1 MGKNKVAGGVL
12 LGAVASSLAAAAL
25 GASGTASATCASI
38 SGISAGSSGGSTC
51 TSTPTSFAIG
61 IGDNTTA
68 IANGLFTGAIAVG
81 DNGPNDATRAASEGA
96 LSLALALGKNT
107 FAVTEGNLN
116 LAVAQGQ
123 GASKD
128 NPVSAQAGLTPG
140 DNLNVAL
147 NLGGTSTGTTER
159 ENIKINGVL
168 AAGQGNLAANIG
180 GSPSATRNLIV
191 QAYGTGNAAL
201 NVAGNGNFISAG
213 AFFPSTEPGIPQ
225 GTKSTLGVAFN
236 ILGND
241 NTVTAVGPL
250 AIAGALGKDGQ
261 NGVNRV
267 IRTTPG
273 LNINGNSMP

>member
-1 MGKNKVAGGVL
+1 MGKNKVTGGVL
-12 LGAVASSLAAAAL
+12 LGAVASGLAAAAL
-25 GASGTASATCASI
+25 GGAGAASATCASI
-38 SGISAGSSGGSTC
+38 SGLSAGSSGGSTC

-81 DNGPNDATRAASEGA
+81 DNGANDATRAASTGA
-96 LSLALALGKNT
+96 FSLAMALGKNT
-107 FAVTEGNLN
+107 FAVTDGNLN

-128 NPVSAQAGLTPG
+128 NPVSAQAGLTSG

-147 NLGGTSTGTTER
+147 NLGGTSTGTTVR
-159 ENIKINGVL
+159 DAKINAVL

-180 GSPSATRNLIV
+180 GSPSATRSLIV

-201 NVAGNGNFISAG
+201 NVGGNGNFVSAG
-213 AFFPSTEPGIPQ
+213 AFFPGTEPGIPQ
-225 GTKSTLGVAFN
+225 GTKSTLGLAFN
-236 ILGND
+236 ALGND

-250 AIAGALGKDGQ
+250 AIAGAIGKDGL
-261 NGVNRV
+261 NGANRV

-273 LNINGNSMP
+273 LNINGNSIP

>member
-1 MGKNKVAGGVL
+1 MARHKITGGVL

-25 GASGTASATCASI
+25 GGSGTASATCASI
-38 SGISAGSSGGSTC
+38 SGLSAGSSGGSTC

-68 IANGLFTGAIAVG
+68 IANGLFTGAVAVG
-81 DNGPNDATRAASEGA
+81 DNGANDATRAASTGA

-107 FAVTEGNLN
+107 FAVTDGNLN

-140 DNLNVAL
+140 DNLNAAL
-147 NLGGTSTGTTER
+147 NIGGTSTGTTAR
-159 ENIKINGVL
+159 DIKINGVL
-168 AAGQGNLAANIG
+168 AAGQGNLAANLG

-191 QAYGTGNAAL
+191 QAYGTGNTAF
-201 NVAGNGNFISAG
+201 NVGGNGNLVSAG
-213 AFFPSTEPGIPQ
+213 AFFPSTEPGIPA
-225 GTKSTLGVAFN
+225 GTKSTLGLAFN
-236 ILGND
+236 ALGND

-250 AIAGALGKDGQ
+250 AIAGALGKDGL
-261 NGVNRV
+261 NGANRV

-273 LNINGNSMP
+273 LNINGNSIP